1 MCGNAALQAK
11 PFINEAHVFN
21 DAGLSF
27 DVWPPRTGS
36 PASDAPPKPTAITSA
51 DSSLHPEE
59 HICLVDADTAAE
71 KASCLIGD
79 DDVAAVEGAASS
91 SNGSSSGM
99 AAASEVVGSDV
110 GISRGYLLALKLW
123 EEAIVTVN
131 ARHRSSASLGTD

>member
-1 MCGNAALQAK
+1 M
-11 PFINEAHVFN
+11 FN

-51 DSSLHPEE
+51 DNSLHPSDPRVSSDDNTTCPAE

-71 KASCLIGD
+71 KASYHIGD
-79 DDVAAVEGAASS
+79 DDVTFEGAANLG
-91 SNGSSSGM
+91 NGSSVGM

-123 EEAIVTVN
+123 EEAITTVN
-131 ARHRSSASLGTD
+131 AKHRSSASSGTE